1 MGTDGPEQCIRVQ
14 PQMTTRR
21 GIIAGGNWIVDHV
34 KVIDRWPER
43 DGLAYVLAETASN
56 GGAPYNLL
64 IDLAR
69 LGVAF
74 PLAAVG
80 RVGDDEDGRRILADC
95 AEHGIDSTQLRTTRE
110 APTSVT
116 DVMTER
122 ATGRR
127 TFFHQR
133 GANALLAAEH
143 FDFQRTQARIF
154 HLGYLLLL
162 DALDAPAPDGR
173 PHAAELLAR
182 ARTAGL
188 LTSLD
193 CVSENSRRCE
203 TVVMPVLP
211 FVDVLFVNDFEA
223 EQLTGRKLGRGGELD
238 RAAVE
243 AAVRQLLA
251 GGVQRWV
258 IVHFPEGACAGSRDG
273 ELCWQPS
280 VRVPGDRI
288 AGTAGAG
295 DAFAAG
301 VLTGLHEEWTL
312 PRCLELGVS
321 VAAASVH
328 RATCSE
334 AVRPIAECM
343 ELARSYGFRSL

>member
-1 MGTDGPEQCIRVQ
+1 MNA
-14 PQMTTRR
+14 RR

-43 DGLAYVLAETASN
+43 DGLAYILSETTSN

-69 LGVAF
+69 LGVAC

-80 RVGDDEDGRRILADC
+80 LVGDDENGRRILSDC
-95 AEHGIDSTQLRTTRE
+95 TAYGLDCTQLRTTRQ

-127 TFFHQR
+127 TFFHQL

-143 FDFQRTQARIF
+143 FDFAETTARIF

-173 PHAAELLAR
+173 PYAAGLLAR
-182 ARTAGL
+182 ARAAGL

-193 CVSENSRRCE
+193 CVSENSDRFE
-203 TVVMPVLP
+203 TVVKPVLP
-211 FVDVLFVNDFEA
+211 LVDVLFVNDFEA
-223 EQLTGRKLGRGGELD
+223 EQLTGLKLGRSAALD

-243 AAVRQLLA
+243 AAVRQLISC
-251 GGVQRWV
+251 GVQRWV
-258 IVHFPEGACAGSRDG
+258 IVHFPEGACAGSADG
-273 ELCWQPS
+273 GLCWQPS
-280 VRVPGDRI
+280 VLVPGDKI

-301 VLTGLHEEWTL
+301 VLAGLHEDWSL

-321 VAAASVH
+321 VAAASLRH
-328 RATCSE
+328 ATCSE
-334 AVRPIAECM
+334 AVRPLAECV
-343 ELARSYGFRSL
+343 ELARGYGFRSL